1 MLATMN
7 PWQVLLWWVCI
18 AAVTIPLIIFTVNAI
33 LIGYYKIKEQH
44 IGKICKAF
52 GEVFSQ
58 AGSDILS
65 KIKSEKNK
73 EETKNDN

>member
-1 MLATMN
+1 MFATMN

-44 IGKICKAF
+44 IGKI
-52 GEVFSQ
+52 
-58 AGSDILS
+58 LS
-65 KIKSEKNK
+65 KIKTDKNK
-73 EETKNDN
+73 EETKNDD